1 MLGMTKEDIERE
13 KRIAKARNMRY
24 KRPALSILGYEDMI
38 AELDEIDEECS
49 DVTYMLET
57 DKEGLLDAL
66 GGNDDE
72 ANEITMALHDIQ
84 SRMYLLREQ
93 IYEVSQYDDLVGQ
106 TFDDAIVG
114 LIGNRYDV
122 VGYDGYQEDYFH
134 LAQYEQDLAVSEAGK
149 RLCRRTKADMLA
161 TIGQCMGI
169 ALAYID
175 VRNDYFAL
183 KASFDIIRDHNA
195 GILSAVKELE
205 ALYDKII
212 THKADEKDRWRFQDL
227 CAILPDRVWVE

>member
-1 MLGMTKEDIERE
+1 
-13 KRIAKARNMRY
+13 MRY
-24 KRPALSILGYEDMI
+24 KRPALAILGYEDMI
-38 AELDEIDEECS
+38 AELDEIDNECS
-49 DVTYMLET
+49 DVTFMLET

-66 GGNDDE
+66 GGDDDE
-72 ANEITMALHDIQ
+72 ANEITMALYDIQ
-84 SRMYLLREQ
+84 NRMYLLREQ
-93 IYEVSQYDDLVGQ
+93 ISEVSLYDDLVGQ
-106 TFDDAIVG
+106 TFDDCIVG

-134 LAQYEQDLAVSEAGK
+134 LAQYEQDLAVTEAGK

-183 KASFDIIRDHNA
+183 QASFDIIKDHNA

-212 THKADEKDRWRFQDL
+212 THKADEKDRYRFQDL
-227 CAILPDRVWVE
+227 CACLPDRVWVE